1 MVMSALSCL
10 WDDPDHCPQVRVDGL
25 TGRRYCRLCGP
36 EPVPADA
43 ADATTDAE
51 VAASPEP
58 GEGQ

>member
-1 MVMSALSCL
+1 MTPITARRS
-10 WDDPDHCPQVRVDGL
+10 RVDGL

-58 GEGQ
+58 GEGP